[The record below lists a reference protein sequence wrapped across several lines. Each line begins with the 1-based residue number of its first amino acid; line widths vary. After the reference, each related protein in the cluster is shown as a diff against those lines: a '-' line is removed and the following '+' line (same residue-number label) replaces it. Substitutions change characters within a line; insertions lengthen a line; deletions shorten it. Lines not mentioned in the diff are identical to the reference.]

1 MVSRNS
7 GASTTT
13 NESTSGS
20 SSSNSTENSASSS
33 NSSQNTSGRST
44 TTGTQ
49 KQVTDISSM
58 SSGALAILNQLIASI
73 SGGTNAQTNQLQQEW
88 ANQISH
94 ANQLYTNYSKSAAIV
109 DSQAAMNATL
119 AESLRKA
126 MPTITA
132 GIDAAGTS
140 GSALSALLTQ
150 QAAES
155 AAENAAQL
163 GLSAAISYGNI
174 AAQANQT
181 AANLVNTGDPALNAL
196 MEALGISK
204 GSVTKG
210 TTTTT
215 NNSTTVNNQTSTSS
229 SSSQSTSNKTA
240 NQTGNSNTTSTTGPT
255 KSSTYSV

>member
-13 NESTSGS
+13 NENSSGSSTSSSTENTSGS
-20 SSSNSTENSASSS
+20 SSSN
-33 NSSQNTSGRST
+33 QNTSGRST

-58 SSGALAILNQLIASI
+58 SSGALAVLNQLIASI
-73 SGGTNAQTNQLQQEW
+73 SGGTNGQTNQLQAEW
-88 ANQISH
+88 ANQIGH
-94 ANQLYTNYSKSAAIV
+94 ANQLYTNYSKSAAIA
-109 DSQAAMNATL
+109 DSQSAMQATM

-126 MPTITA
+126 MPTIAA
-132 GIDAAGTS
+132 GIDSAGTS

-174 AAQANQT
+174 AANANQT
-181 AANLVNTGDPALNAL
+181 AANLISSGDPALNAL

-204 GSVTKG
+204 GSVQKG
-210 TTTTT
+210 STTTTT
-215 NNSTTVNNQTSTSS
+215 NQTTVNNQTTTGSS
-229 SSSQSTSNKTA
+229 SNQSTTNKVGTQSGNQSN
-240 NQTGNSNTTSTTGPT
+240 TSTTGPT